1 MRVVPLALALA
12 CAALVAGCGP
22 IPESTRP
29 DLSEKETIRVVTTV
43 GMIADAVEHVGG
55 DRVDV
60 EALMGPGIDPHL
72 YKASEGDVRRL
83 ERADAIFYGGLHLEA
98 KMADVLERIGERR
111 LTRAVTDG
119 IDRARLVS
127 AGGGQHDPHVWFDVD
142 LWKGA
147 VREVRDTLAAADPA
161 HSDGYRQR
169 AAAYLAELDALH
181 AEVRRKSET
190 VPRAARVIVTAH
202 DAFGYFG
209 RAYGFEV
216 VGLQGISTASEA
228 GARDVQRLAELIASR
243 RIPAIFV
250 ESSVSP
256 RTIEAVQEAV
266 RARGFDV
273 EIGGSLYSDAM
284 GSAGTPEG
292 TYAGMVR
299 HNADTITQAL
309 RGGGS

>member
-1 MRVVPLALALA
+1 
-12 CAALVAGCGP
+12 
-22 IPESTRP
+22 
-29 DLSEKETIRVVTTV
+29 
-43 GMIADAVEHVGG
+43 
-55 DRVDV
+55 
-60 EALMGPGIDPHL
+60 MGPGIDPHL

-83 ERADAIFYGGLHLEA
+83 ERADVIFYGGLHLEA

-119 IDRARLVS
+119 MPRSRLIP
-127 AGGGQHDPHVWFDVD
+127 AGGGQYDPHVWFDVE

-161 HSDGYRQR
+161 HATGYRSR
-169 AAAYLAELDALH
+169 AAAYLEELDALD

-190 VPRAARVIVTAH
+190 VPPAVRVIVTAH

-228 GARDVQRLAELIASR
+228 GAKDVQRLADLIASR

-256 RTIEAVQEAV
+256 RTIEAVKEAV
-266 RARGFDV
+266 RAQGFEV
-273 EIGGSLYSDAM
+273 EIGGSLFSDAM

-292 TYAGMVR
+292 TYVGMVR
-299 HNADTITQAL
+299 HNADTITRAL
-309 RGGGS
+309 RGGA